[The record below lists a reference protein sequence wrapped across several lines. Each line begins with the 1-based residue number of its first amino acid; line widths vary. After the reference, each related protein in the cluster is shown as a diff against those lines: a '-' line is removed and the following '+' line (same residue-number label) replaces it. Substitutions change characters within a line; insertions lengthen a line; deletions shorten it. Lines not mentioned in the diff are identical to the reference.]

1 MDIEKEVQ
9 DILETKRDGGT
20 ILELAGMLNIHRH
33 TLTKYIYK
41 LEGEGKITVR
51 KVGSAKLCYI
61 KQEGENR

>member
-41 LEGEGKITVR
+41 LEGEGKIIIR
-51 KVGSAKLCYI
+51 KVGPAKLCYLS
-61 KQEGENR
+61 QEGED